1 MSISRFNAVEK
12 ASNRKAVEAI
22 TPNQKVSEY
31 YGENVFNRKAMQK
44 YLSKETYKALTHAI
58 DNGTPIDREIANHV
72 AAGMR
77 MWALEKGVTHYTH
90 WFQPLTDGTAE
101 KHDAFVEHDGGGG
114 MIEEFSGKLL
124 AQQEPDASSFPNG
137 GLRNTFEA
145 RGYSAWDPS
154 SPAFIVDDTL
164 CIPTVFIAYT
174 GEALDYKT
182 PLIRSIEALNKAAKD
197 VCHYFNEDVNKVI
210 TYLGWEQE
218 YFLVDRDNYLKRED
232 LIFAGRTLFGAPAPK
247 GQEMD
252 DHYFGIIKPR
262 IEGFMKDLNI
272 EAWKL
277 GISAKTEHNEVAP
290 AQHELAPIYNSNN
303 VATDHNQLLME
314 TMRRVARRHGLKCL
328 LHEKPFAGING
339 SGKHNNWSMV
349 TNEGKNLLD
358 PGKTPHENQQ
368 FLLILASII
377 AAVDKH
383 ADLLRMSASTPGND
397 HRLGANE
404 APPAII
410 SIFLGDQLEDVV
422 KQLVTRG
429 EATESKHGDKLAS
442 GVHSLPAFEKDA
454 TDRNRTSPFAF
465 TGNKFE
471 FRMVGSTQSISDPNV
486 VLNTI
491 VADVFADVCDRLEK
505 VEGGVEA
512 VAMEAH
518 EITKELLTQHQ
529 RVIFNGNGY
538 SDEWVAEAERRGL
551 PNLHSMVDAIP
562 TLTTDKSVKMFE
574 KFGVYTKEE
583 LESRV
588 EVLYE
593 QYSNTINIEGL
604 ATLDIA
610 KKQIVPAVMKYQR
623 KLANGVAEL
632 KTVGVD
638 SSVQEKLLED
648 ITANLKDL
656 FAAIN
661 KLEADI
667 PEAQALESE
676 AQARCYHDTIFT
688 DMSAVREPADKLEM
702 LVAKEDWPM
711 PSYGDLI
718 FEV

>member
-1 MSISRFNAVEK
+1 
-12 ASNRKAVEAI
+12 
-22 TPNQKVSEY
+22 
-31 YGENVFNRKAMQK
+31 MQ
-44 YLSKETYKALTHAI
+44 
-58 DNGTPIDREIANHV
+58 
-72 AAGMR
+72 
-77 MWALEKGVTHYTH
+77 
-90 WFQPLTDGTAE
+90 
-101 KHDAFVEHDGGGG
+101 
-114 MIEEFSGKLL
+114 
-124 AQQEPDASSFPNG
+124 
-137 GLRNTFEA
+137 
-145 RGYSAWDPS
+145 
-154 SPAFIVDDTL
+154 
-164 CIPTVFIAYT
+164 
-174 GEALDYKT
+174 ALDIQT
-182 PLIRSIEALNKAAKD
+182 TRLLN
-197 VCHYFNEDVNKVI
+197 VLGNKNVKRVS
-210 TYLGWEQE
+210 TSVGPEQE
-218 YFLVDRDNYLKRED
+218 YFLVDEEKYKQRKD
-232 LIFAGRTLFGAPAPK
+232 LIFTGRTLFGAMPPK

-551 PNLHSMVDAIP
+551 PNIRSMIEAVE
-562 TLTTDKSVKMFE
+562 TLTTDKAVKLFE
-574 KFGVYTKEE
+574 KFGIFTKAE
-583 LESRV
+583 LESRE

-593 QYSNTINIEGL
+593 IYAKTINIEAL
-604 ATLDIA
+604 TMVDMASKEI
-610 KKQIVPAVMKYQR
+610 IPAVIKYSKSLADSVLAVKEAGADAEVQTELLKEVSAKLTEMKTA
-623 KLANGVAEL
+623 LA
-632 KTVGVD
+632 
-638 SSVQEKLLED
+638 
-648 ITANLKDL
+648 
-656 FAAIN
+656 
-661 KLEADI
+661 KLEEV
-667 PEAQALESE
+667 EAKAAAMENAKDQAFYYKDVVKAAMDAL
-676 AQARCYHDTIFT
+676 RK
-688 DMSAVREPADKLEM
+688 PADELEM
-702 LVAKEDWPM
+702 IVDKKVWPF
-711 PSYGDLI
+711 PTYADLM

>member
-1 MSISRFNAVEK
+1 M
-12 ASNRKAVEAI
+12 
-22 TPNQKVSEY
+22 
-31 YGENVFNRKAMQK
+31 
-44 YLSKETYKALTHAI
+44 L
-58 DNGTPIDREIANHV
+58 
-72 AAGMR
+72 
-77 MWALEKGVTHYTH
+77 
-90 WFQPLTDGTAE
+90 AE
-101 KHDAFVEHDGGGG
+101 
-114 MIEEFSGKLL
+114 
-124 AQQEPDASSFPNG
+124 
-137 GLRNTFEA
+137 
-145 RGYSAWDPS
+145 
-154 SPAFIVDDTL
+154 
-164 CIPTVFIAYT
+164 
-174 GEALDYKT
+174 
-182 PLIRSIEALNKAAKD
+182 
-197 VCHYFNEDVNKVI
+197 
-210 TYLGWEQE
+210 
-218 YFLVDRDNYLKRED
+218 
-232 LIFAGRTLFGAPAPK
+232 
-247 GQEMD
+247 
-252 DHYFGIIKPR
+252 
-262 IEGFMKDLNI
+262 
-272 EAWKL
+272 
-277 GISAKTEHNEVAP
+277 
-290 AQHELAPIYNSNN
+290 
-303 VATDHNQLLME
+303 
-314 TMRRVARRHGLKCL
+314 
-328 LHEKPFAGING
+328 
-339 SGKHNNWSMV
+339 
-349 TNEGKNLLD
+349 
-358 PGKTPHENQQ
+358 
-368 FLLILASII
+368 
-377 AAVDKH
+377 
-383 ADLLRMSASTPGND
+383 
-397 HRLGANE
+397 
-404 APPAII
+404 
-410 SIFLGDQLEDVV
+410 
-422 KQLVTRG
+422 
-429 EATESKHGDKLAS
+429 
-442 GVHSLPAFEKDA
+442 
-454 TDRNRTSPFAF
+454 
-465 TGNKFE
+465 
-471 FRMVGSTQSISDPNV
+471 
-486 VLNTI
+486 
-491 VADVFADVCDRLEK
+491 VCDRLEK

-562 TLTTDKSVKMFE
+562 TLTTDKAVKMFE